1 MLNALENLMVFKAV
15 SYYEQSRSWKIKQRA
30 WLTLFSRKQ
39 KCEFKD
45 EANIH
50 ILLIYR
56 LPKSSDF
63 LGPEI
68 CENGGTRLTALGD
81 LPSVVTPVL
90 QNLCSVLTSSF

>member
-63 LGPEI
+63 LGAEI
-68 CENGGTRLTALGD
+68 LIAVKMEVQD
-81 LPSVVTPVL
+81 LLLWETYHPL
-90 QNLCSVLTSSF
+90 